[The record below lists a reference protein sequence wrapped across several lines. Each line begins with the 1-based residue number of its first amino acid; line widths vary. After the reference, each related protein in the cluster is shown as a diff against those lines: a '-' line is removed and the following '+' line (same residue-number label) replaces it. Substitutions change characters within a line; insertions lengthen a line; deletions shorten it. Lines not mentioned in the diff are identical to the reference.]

1 MAGVSRFKRRNRV
14 DEPVA
19 TAIGLI
25 AGLFAVLAGAEP
37 TGAGAVDFLLITLAA
52 AVVVWAAASAPW
64 WAPALACGVGATIAL
79 SPLITVIGAAGFVGG
94 LMIGARQQELTLP
107 RTLVAL
113 VAVNVLI
120 RSDFGGFQGLSAI
133 IGVGVCVVLLVA
145 GLLRRPAVV
154 RRRAWL
160 GLGVAGGIAVI
171 ALGGLV
177 VSGSAA
183 RPDLTRAANLSEQA
197 IDSLNAGD
205 YQRAATEFADASAA
219 FARTDDRLGGVLALP
234 GRLIP
239 GIAQNVRAGADLS
252 AEAASGT
259 NTAANALASI
269 DPATLTLNDGAV
281 DLDAVA
287 AVEAPLLEVQKAL
300 VGLRAVSE
308 SIDSPWL
315 IGVFQDQLARLDK
328 RLDDNE
334 PLLGNAIDAVQLSP
348 QILGADGARRYLIM
362 FTTPAELRGITGFMG
377 NFAEVTIDDGRIE
390 VTGFGRRSG
399 LSDYVGTNGATC
411 DGCPQEFVDRY
422 GQYGLA
428 VGPER
433 EFLSVGWLNITMPR
447 HFPFVAE
454 VASIVYA
461 QSGGAP
467 VDGVFAMDPYVIQA
481 LMAYTGP
488 VAVPELGVTVGPQ
501 DAAQFILEDQYV
513 LAGDDGTADRIDAL
527 DTIGREVI
535 QSLLT
540 GALPVP
546 SELAR
551 DLGPLVTEQR
561 LLAWTADPDEQ
572 ELFDRIGLLGA
583 LPALGDD
590 GGFGFTVVNGGNSKI
605 DVFLERQTDV
615 RIETGPDGK
624 RLLVAD
630 VTLTNGAPAA
640 GLPIYVIGNFW
651 ELPVGTSRM
660 LVTMYGP
667 STLRSML
674 LDGEPVEYDTNPEAG
689 WTAYSRTVDV
699 GPGGSVTFRVEFEL
713 GAPSDGVDA
722 PVLWQQP
729 LADRSQ

>member
-14 DEPVA
+14 DEPIAAAVA
-19 TAIGLI
+19 LI
-25 AGLFAVLAGAEP
+25 AGLLAVFAGAEP
-37 TGAGAVDFLLITLAA
+37 TGAGVVDFLLITLAA

-64 WAPALACGVGATIAL
+64 WAPALACGVGASTAL
-79 SPLITVIGAAGFVGG
+79 NPLIAAIGAIGFVGG
-94 LMIGARQQELTLP
+94 LMIGVRQQELTLP

-120 RSDFGGFQGLSAI
+120 RSDLGGFQGLSAI

-145 GLLRRPAVV
+145 GVLRRPAVV
-154 RRRAWL
+154 RRRAL
-160 GLGVAGGIAVI
+160 VGLGVAGAIVVI

-239 GIAQNVRAGADLS
+239 GIAQNVSAGADLS
-252 AEAASGT
+252 AEAAAGT
-259 NTAANALASI
+259 NVAANALASI
-269 DPATLTLNDGAV
+269 DPATLTLIDGAI

-287 AVEAPLLEVQKAL
+287 AVEAPLLEVQNAL
-300 VGLRAVSE
+300 VELRSVSD

-315 IGVFQDQLARLDK
+315 VGPLQDQLAKLDE

-334 PLLGNAIDAVQLSP
+334 PLLANAIDAVQLSP

-377 NFAEVTIDDGRIE
+377 NFAEVTVDDGRID
-390 VTGFGRRSG
+390 VTDFGRRSD
-399 LSDYVGTNGATC
+399 LSEYLGNNGATC
-411 DGCPQEFVDRY
+411 DGCPQDVLDHY

-433 EFLSVGWLNITMPR
+433 EFFGFGWLNITMPR

-454 VASIVYA
+454 VASIVYP
-461 QSGGAP
+461 QSGGAAI
-467 VDGVFAMDPYVIQA
+467 DGVIAMDPYVIQA

-488 VAVPELGVTVGPQ
+488 VTVPELGVTVGPE

-513 LAGDDGTADRIDAL
+513 LAGDDGNADRIDAL

-535 QSLLT
+535 VELLT

-551 DLGPLVTEQR
+551 NLGPLVTEQR

-605 DVFLERQTDV
+605 DVFLARQTDV
-615 RIETGPDGK
+615 RIETGADGQ

-630 VTLTNGAPAA
+630 VKLTNGAPAA
-640 GLPIYVIGNFW
+640 GLPTYVISNSWG
-651 ELPVGTSRM
+651 LPKGTSRM
-660 LVTMYGP
+660 LVTLYGP
-667 STLRSML
+667 STLRSL
-674 LDGEPVEYDTNPEAG
+674 LVDGETVEYDTNLEAG

-699 GPGGSVTFRVEFEL
+699 GPGGSVTFRLEFEL